1 MYYLEFRSFGMYS
14 LNNKLKQQKFMSDKY
29 GTAFLKSSIL
39 HDSGVAMLTCCDHVT
54 LFTNNSGE
62 LELSQIF
69 FCRQKYCPTCS
80 RRKSLK
86 AYAVGMKL
94 FEELQGEYAFLHVVL
109 TVRNCEAARL
119 RDTIRL
125 LYKESSALFRS
136 KLCSGF
142 KGVLRCLEI
151 SHNDE
156 RGDFHP
162 HLHCLVAVRKAYFT
176 SRSYVSQERLR
187 SEWADRVGQTTA
199 SVYMSRIRE
208 PEKAIAEICKYCV
221 KPLQL
226 DGVPIHIYNI
236 LYTQTKHV
244 RHMQSYGVIREAL
257 AKLKLDF
264 ENTDDVE
271 VEYSLDEFDMCDFF
285 EPNRRIAF
293 SFDRQLK
300 KYRPAETVAKLPVEA
315 VNIFRSVNSH
325 EK

>member
-1 MYYLEFRSFGMYS
+1 MYS
-14 LNNKLKQQKFMSDKY
+14 LNNKLKQQKFLSDKY

-39 HDSGVAMLTCCDHVT
+39 HDSGVSMLTCCDHVT
-54 LFTNNSGE
+54 LFINNVGIP
-62 LELSQIF
+62 ELSQIF

-86 AYAVGMKL
+86 AFAIGMKL
-94 FEELQGEYAFLHVVL
+94 YEQLHTEFSFLHVVL
-109 TVRNCEAARL
+109 TVRNCAPDNI
-119 RDTIRL
+119 RDAIRL
-125 LYKESSALFRS
+125 LFKQSSAMFKS
-136 KLCSGF
+136 KMCAGF

-151 SHNDE
+151 SHNEE

-162 HLHCLVAVRKAYFT
+162 HLHCLVAVRKSYFT
-176 SRSYVSQERLR
+176 SRAYISQESLR

-226 DGVPIHIYNI
+226 DGVPTHIYDI
-236 LYTQTKHV
+236 LYMQTKHV

-264 ENTDDVE
+264 EDTSDVE
-271 VEYSLDEFDMCDFF
+271 VEYSLDDFDMGDFF
-285 EPNRRIAF
+285 EKGRRIAY
-293 SFDRQLK
+293 SFDRTSR
-300 KYRPAETVAKLPVEA
+300 KYRPAEVVSNLRENT
-315 VNIFRSVNSH
+315 VNIFRSVNSY
-325 EK
+325 EE